1 MTTAPGDEA
10 AFEGFDADADKD
22 EDEDAD
28 EDADERGASGWRAGD
43 LSSSY
48 WPAFTSTS
56 KSTKSDA
63 IDIEDL
69 LPLASELPTPR
80 GDFDEEVG
88 RIGSAGCLAPE
99 AALAA
104 APAAGL
110 LLASGNAGA
119 EAAVDAE
126 DEAEEDDEEEED
138 DEDDDEDA
146 EMAASFRE
154 SGSGEATA
162 FLSDGSRLISE
173 F

>member
-1 MTTAPGDEA
+1 MDS
-10 AFEGFDADADKD
+10 FDADEDDD
-22 EDEDAD
+22 EDED
-28 EDADERGASGWRAGD
+28 EDERGASGWRAGD
-43 LSSSY
+43 LSSSC

-56 KSTKSDA
+56 KSTRSDA
-63 IDIEDL
+63 IDVEDL
-69 LPLASELPTPR
+69 LPLAFELPTPR
-80 GDFDEEVG
+80 GDFDDEIG
-88 RIGSAGCLAPE
+88 RIGSAGCFAPE

-126 DEAEEDDEEEED
+126 DEAEEDDEEE
-138 DEDDDEDA
+138 DDEDA